1 MDLTKYND
9 TGMTGIENMGNTCFL
24 NVCMQILSHT
34 YELND
39 FLDSPKFQK
48 HIKNNDDGI
57 ISNEW
62 NDLRK
67 VMWSANG
74 VVTPTRFVNNIM
86 VVAKRKNR
94 DLFTGFSQNDMPE
107 FLMFIVDCIHNSVC
121 RSVEMTIKGQIEN
134 NTDKNAMECN
144 KMLKQVYNKE
154 YSEVYDMFYGI
165 SFTEIVSKDCE
176 IQHVFRPESYFMINL
191 QLLNGNTVMT
201 DLYECLDFYTQP
213 ELLEGDNAWY
223 NEKTKAKEDVLKRTQ
238 FWNFPN
244 ILAFNF
250 NRYTP
255 DGRTKI
261 NAPVNYPI
269 NDLNLSKYVR
279 GYKKETFQ
287 YELYGVVNHF
297 GNARGGHYTVFIKH
311 SHKKWVHFNDERVE
325 MIKDDKTILSQH
337 AYSLFYRKKNNLI

>member
-9 TGMTGIENMGNTCFL
+9 TGLTGIENMGNTCFL

-34 YELND
+34 YELNN

-48 HIKNNDDGI
+48 HIKDNDDGI

-62 NDLRK
+62 NDLRN

-94 DLFTGFSQNDMPE
+94 ELFTGFSQNDMPE
-107 FLMFIVDCIHNSVC
+107 FLMFIVECIHNSVC
-121 RSVEMTIKGQIEN
+121 RSVEMTIRGNIEN
-134 NTDKNAMECN
+134 DTDKNAMECS
-144 KMLKQVYNKE
+144 KMLKQVYSKE
-154 YSEVYDMFYGI
+154 YSEVYDMFYAI
-165 SFTEIVSKDCE
+165 SFTEIISKDCK

-191 QLLNGNTVMT
+191 QLLNGDKIMS

-213 ELLEGDNAWY
+213 ELLEGENAWY
-223 NEKTKAKEDVLKRTQ
+223 NEKTGQKEDVLKRTQ
-238 FWNFPN
+238 FWNFPDV
-244 ILAFNF
+244 LAFNF

-261 NAPVNYPI
+261 NTPVNYPI
-269 NDLNLSKYVR
+269 NDLDLSKYVR
-279 GYKKETFQ
+279 GYKKHSFQ
-287 YELYGVVNHF
+287 YELYGVVNH
-297 GNARGGHYTVFIKH
+297 
-311 SHKKWVHFNDERVE
+311 
-325 MIKDDKTILSQH
+325 
-337 AYSLFYRKKNNLI
+337 